1 MKNVLFPFVLSLWLL
16 PALAARAQTSQPGQG
31 AAPPTAEPPIKAVPL
46 AGHQAKPLRVDEHGP
61 IDATPGPRRNG
72 RPRHAD
78 RPRHGGHGPGGG
90 HGHRRLF

>member
-1 MKNVLFPFVLSLWLL
+1 MKNALFLFALSLLL
-16 PALAARAQTSQPGQG
+16 PTLAAQAQTSQPGQ

-61 IDATPGPRRNG
+61 VDAEPGLRRNG
-72 RPRHAD
+72 RPRHAN

-90 HGHRRLF
+90 HGRHRLF